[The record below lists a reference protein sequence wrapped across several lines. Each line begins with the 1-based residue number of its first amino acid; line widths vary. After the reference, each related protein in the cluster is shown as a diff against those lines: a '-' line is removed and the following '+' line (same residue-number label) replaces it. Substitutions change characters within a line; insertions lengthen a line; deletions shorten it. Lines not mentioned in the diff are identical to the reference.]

1 MSSLQNMNYEIVKT
15 EQGKFALYVNGE
27 FVKDYTRKSS
37 AIRGYE
43 RLIASLGSVE
53 SGCADAQ
60 TDSAC
65 AAGCGAVQPPPT
77 SNTGGQ
83 NFKPV
88 KQGGVSHISE
98 IQNQR
103 HSQHPISVSIPRNS
117 PTISIQIS
125 SQSESLGAKPPRLN
139 GF

>member
-65 AAGCGAVQPPPT
+65 ATGCGAVQPPPT

-88 KQGGVSHISE
+88 KQGGGKSYF
-98 IQNQR
+98 
-103 HSQHPISVSIPRNS
+103 RN
-117 PTISIQIS
+117 TK
-125 SQSESLGAKPPRLN
+125 SLCN
-139 GF
+139 G

>member
-1 MSSLQNMNYEIVKT
+1 MYSLQNMNYEIVKT

-27 FVKDYTRKSS
+27 FVKDYTHKSS

-43 RLIASLGSVE
+43 RLIASLGFVE

-88 KQGGVSHISE
+88 KQGGGKSYF
-98 IQNQR
+98 
-103 HSQHPISVSIPRNS
+103 RN
-117 PTISIQIS
+117 TK
-125 SQSESLGAKPPRLN
+125 SLCN
-139 GF
+139 G